1 MLLDF
6 STYEFPEQ
14 YTQPQT
20 DFDEEVLAFLQKWR
34 TQNHF
39 QITTSGSTGIP
50 KVITHSKEHMQ
61 NSAKMTGQFF
71 DFQRGNTVLL
81 CLPITK
87 IGGIMLLVRAIVWR
101 LKLYTLPP
109 KLTVNLSDLPATDF
123 ASLLPVQA
131 LNSFSELGKIK
142 TVLLGGAAISKELF
156 EKIQQ
161 HKSRFFHSYGM
172 TEIISHIAICDLQK
186 EQNHYQVLPNVV
198 ITVNAENCL
207 QISAKKLGIEKL
219 QTNDIVK
226 LTSKTSFG
234 FLGRLD
240 NVINSGGLKIIA
252 EEIEK
257 QIRPFIL
264 QNFYI
269 AGTADDILGEKV
281 TLFIED
287 TAWSIEKLTV
297 LKEQLQTIR
306 PKQAIPKEIRF
317 QKQFDYTSTEK
328 IKRS

>member
-14 YTQPQT
+14 YAQPQT
-20 DFDEEVLAFLQKWR
+20 DFDKEVLAFLQKWR

-50 KVITHSKEHMQ
+50 KVITHRKEHMQ

-71 DFQRGNTVLL
+71 DFQKGNSVLL

-87 IGGIMLLVRAIVWR
+87 IGGMMLLVRAIVWR

-109 KLTVNLSDLPATDF
+109 KLTVNLSDLPAIDF

-131 LNSFSELGKIK
+131 LNSFSQLSKIK
-142 TVLLGGAAISKELF
+142 TVLLGGAAVPQELF
-156 EKIQQ
+156 KKIQQ

-172 TEIISHIAICDLQK
+172 TETISHIAICDFQK
-186 EQNHYQVLPNVV
+186 EQNHYYVLPNVE
-198 ITVNAENCL
+198 IAVNTQNCL
-207 QISAKKLGIEKL
+207 QISAEKLGIEKL

-226 LTSKTSFG
+226 LTSKTSFE

-252 EEIEK
+252 EEIEE
-257 QIRPFIL
+257 QIRPFIS

-269 AGTADDILGEKV
+269 SGTADDILGEKV

-287 TAWSIEKLTV
+287 TAWAAEKLTT
-297 LKEQLQTIR
+297 LKKQFQIIC
-306 PKQAIPKEIRF
+306 PKQAIPKEIWF
-317 QKQFDYTSTEK
+317 QEKFDYTSTGK
-328 IKRS
+328 IKR